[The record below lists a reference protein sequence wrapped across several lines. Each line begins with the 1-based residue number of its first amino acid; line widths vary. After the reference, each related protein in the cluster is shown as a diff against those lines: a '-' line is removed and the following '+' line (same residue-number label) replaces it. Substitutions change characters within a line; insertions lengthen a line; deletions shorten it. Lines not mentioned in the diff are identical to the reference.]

1 MKSND
6 PFACRR
12 TTYLTVAMR
21 QKLLISLWLMLSG
34 SAAVLGACSSTNHAI
49 GTDVEAAGSTGSGG
63 GSSSAG
69 GGAARG
75 GGGSS
80 GDGASSA
87 AGAAPEPST
96 PLDPAQ
102 VPPPDPGAVVIP
114 NLDSAVINL
123 DSLTEPIEGAK
134 DYRAFVIEDGVDV
147 LTDADG
153 NEVVNGATIFC
164 AGQRQLA
171 APKLPVPE
179 VSHRIEVTDLKAK
192 KTFVVEAVDTVCPF
206 TGLYGRISSTLH
218 VGETEIPELRYD
230 LPILTEADVRTK
242 YGSLI
247 VNGHRPSA
255 KLGMPADPIVPKV
268 LKRWTVDVAPL
279 DAKAA
284 AARKTRD
291 FFSDF
296 SSDDQPQWVEGGT
309 NGDGTFHAPANY
321 GYSLAIYQNAEFACY
336 SSNSELVDRN
346 HLFFE
351 HGQLHA
357 LLPDLGQDVMSTT
370 MAVPKKVAHV
380 ADDSYLHVTF
390 ETASGSSARRYWW
403 LSLCGP
409 ETAGQTFDTDGL
421 LKDWVIL
428 LSGFFGADG
437 RNPSVAGNN
446 CLIVF
451 PHDGIA
457 THVPESGD
465 SNPQNSLMVVIHK
478 ANAPALQTA
487 VDVSPQQ
494 LNDGY
499 PRAWYRM
506 QKAGAV
512 TERGVLDDALDTAPR
527 QRFDFYISRQRLI
540 MYVDGEQRICNDFG
554 PERLT
559 MAEGAVGF
567 NTALYH
573 SSAEHS
579 ELTVDFADR
588 SGQLYWLQNTLFAY
602 QHTWDNVG
610 FEEGVQLPSSYSDAD
625 CYTHQP

>member
-1 MKSND
+1 
-6 PFACRR
+6 
-12 TTYLTVAMR
+12 MR
-21 QKLLISLWLMLSG
+21 QKPRSSLSIVLTAW
-34 SAAVLGACSSTNHAI
+34 AAVLAACGSTNHVI
-49 GTDVEAAGSTGSGG
+49 GTEVQEAGSAGTDGAASSSGG
-63 GSSSAG
+63 GSGDSA
-69 GGAARG
+69 
-75 GGGSS
+75 SH
-80 GDGASSA
+80 A
-87 AGAAPEPST
+87 AGASAEPST

-102 VPPPDPGAVVIP
+102 VPAPDPNAVVIP

-123 DSLTEPIEGAK
+123 DSLADQVDGAK
-134 DYRAFVIEDGVDV
+134 DYRAFVVEDGVEV

-153 NEVVNGATIFC
+153 HEVVNGATIFC
-164 AGQRQLA
+164 AGQRQRA
-171 APKLPVPE
+171 APKLAVPE
-179 VSHRIEVTDLKAK
+179 VSRQIEVTDLKAK
-192 KTFVVEAVDTVCPF
+192 KTFVVEAIDTVCPF
-206 TGLYGRISSTLH
+206 TGLYGRTSSTLH
-218 VGETEIPELRYD
+218 VNQTEIPELRYD
-230 LPILTEADVRTK
+230 LPILTEADVRAK

-247 VNGHRPSA
+247 VNGQRPSTQ
-255 KLGMPADPIVPKV
+255 LGMPAEPIVPKV

-279 DAKAA
+279 DAAAA

-296 SSDDQPQWVEGGT
+296 SSNDQPQWVEGGT
-309 NGDGTFHAPANY
+309 NDDGTFHAPANY
-321 GYSLAIYQNAEFACY
+321 GYALSIYQNAEFAFY
-336 SSNSELVDRN
+336 STNSELVDKN

-351 HGQLHA
+351 HGQLHT
-357 LLPDLGQDVMSTT
+357 LLPDAGQNVMSTT
-370 MAVPKKVAHV
+370 VAVPKTVTHV
-380 ADDSYLHVTF
+380 ADDAYLHVTF
-390 ETASGSSARRYWW
+390 ESASDSSARRYWW

-409 ETAGQTFDTDGL
+409 ETAGQTFDANGL
-421 LKDWVIL
+421 LKEWLIL

-437 RNPSVAGNN
+437 RNPSVAGWN
-446 CLIVF
+446 CLLVF

-457 THVPESGD
+457 TAVPAASG
-465 SNPQNSLMVVIHK
+465 SNPQSSVMVVIHK
-478 ANAPALQTA
+478 ANAPDLQSA

-527 QRFDFYISRQRLI
+527 KRFDFYISRTRLV

-554 PERLT
+554 AERLT

-588 SGQLYWLQNTLFAY
+588 SGQLYWLQNTLFAD

-625 CYTHQP
+625 CYTHRP